1 MEKCPFQ
8 VKSIQDAI
16 REKKEKFDFMS
27 ANIPMNPTIGYFI
40 TMNPGYAGRAELPEN
55 LKVLFRPC
63 AMCVPDLRLIC
74 EIMLVSEGFLES
86 RTLSRKF
93 ITLYTLCKELLS
105 KQDHYDWGLRA
116 IKSVLVVAGSLK
128 RSERDRPEDQ
138 VLMRALRDF
147 NTPKIVTDDTP
158 VFMGLI
164 SDLFPNLDVPR
175 KRNVDFEKSVKE
187 AACDLRLQPEENFVM
202 KICQLDELLTVR
214 HSVFIIGDSGT
225 GKTKTWR
232 TLIKT
237 YKNRGLNPTFTD
249 LNPKAVSNDELY
261 GVINPA
267 TREWKDGLFSNIMR
281 DLANLTADGPK
292 WIVLD
297 GDIDPMW
304 IESLNTV
311 MDDNKILTLAS
322 NERIA
327 VTPEMKLLFEISN
340 LRTATPATVSRA
352 GILYINPGDLGW
364 NPYVTSWVETREDA
378 TEKGHLTVLFDKYIP
393 TCSESVGKKFKM
405 ITPIP
410 EICHIQI
417 LCSLLEGLLVPQNV
431 PTGSPEDVYEIWFV
445 FALVWSFGS
454 ALFNDGATDYKS
466 EFSKWFTNEFK
477 TLEFPENGSVF
488 DVFVDNTT
496 HQFVS
501 WTEKV
506 PKFELD
512 PDMPLGA
519 CLVHNSETIRT
530 KFFIDM
536 LIEMKMPTM
545 LIGLAGSGKT
555 LMLNEKLGQMDEEYI
570 IANVPFN
577 FYYNGELTQKILE
590 KPLEKKAGKN
600 YGPPGTKKLIYFL
613 DDLNMPE
620 VDLYGTVGPHT
631 LIRQHLDYGH
641 WYDRSKLTQRDI
653 HNVQYVACMNPT
665 AGSFT
670 INPRLQRHFATF
682 AVVFPG
688 QDALFTI
695 YESILTQH
703 LENPSNKFPYLV
715 KKMCTPIVSG
725 TLMLH
730 AKCAQVTIL

>member
-1 MEKCPFQ
+1 
-8 VKSIQDAI
+8 
-16 REKKEKFDFMS
+16 
-27 ANIPMNPTIGYFI
+27 
-40 TMNPGYAGRAELPEN
+40 
-55 LKVLFRPC
+55 
-63 AMCVPDLRLIC
+63 MCVPDLGLIC

-86 RTLSRKF
+86 RNLSRKF

-128 RSERDRPEDQ
+128 RSEPDRPEEQ

-147 NTPKIVTDDTP
+147 NTPKIVLDDTP
-158 VFMGLI
+158 VFLGLI

-175 KRNVDFEKSVKE
+175 KRDPVFEKSVKM
-187 AACDLRLQPEENFVM
+187 AACDLKLQPEENFIL
-202 KICQLDELLTVR
+202 KICQLDELLNVR

-237 YKNRGLNPTFTD
+237 YSNLGRNPSFTD

-267 TREWKDGLFSNIMR
+267 TREWKDGLYSNIMR
-281 DLANLTADGPK
+281 DLANSAAEGPK

-327 VTPEMKLLFEISN
+327 VTPDMKLIFEISN

-352 GILYINPGDLGW
+352 GILYINAADLGW
-364 NPYVTSWVETREDA
+364 NPYVTSWVETRENPV
-378 TEKGHLTVLFDKYIP
+378 EKACLTLLFDKYIP
-393 TCSESVGKKFKM
+393 VCCDIIAKRFKT

-410 EICHIQI
+410 PICHIQI
-417 LCSLLEGLLVPQNV
+417 LCSLLEALINSKNIPAKVA
-431 PTGSPEDVYEIWFV
+431 SESVYETWFV

-454 ALFNDGATDYKS
+454 ALFHDGATDYKA

-477 TLEFPENGSVF
+477 NMEFPQFATVF
-488 DVFVDNTT
+488 DVFVDPATQEFT
-496 HQFVS
+496 S
-501 WTEKV
+501 WAEKV

-530 KFFIDM
+530 KYFIDM
-536 LIEMKMPTM
+536 LIAKKMAVM

-555 LMLNEKLGQMDEEYI
+555 LMLNEKLGHMDEEYI
-570 IANVPFN
+570 VANVPFN
-577 FYYNGELTQKILE
+577 FYYNAELTQKIME

-613 DDLNMPE
+613 DDMNMPE
-620 VDLYGTVGPHT
+620 VDMYGTVGPHT
-631 LIRQHLDYGH
+631 LIRQHMDYGH
-641 WYDRSKLTQRDI
+641 WYCRNKLTQKDI

-688 QDALFTI
+688 PEALFTI
-695 YESILTQH
+695 YESILMDH
-703 LENPSNKFPYLV
+703 LELPGNKFPYLV
-715 KKMCTPIVSG
+715 KKMCTNIVNA

-730 AKCAQVTIL
+730 TKCSQVKL